1 MEEYIKMKVY
11 FANSLFN
18 DSDLMYN
25 EMVVKNIRD
34 SFNGNIEVYNP
45 MENEAINDKTQYAD
59 SLTIVKADYEELK
72 DSDVLVAVID
82 SDDSGVA
89 LEIGMFYMM
98 NKPIIGIY
106 TDTRRIAFG
115 NNKKKD
121 ALDVIGE
128 NQVSYVNLM
137 LIGAIKE
144 RGELVDNHKKAIELL
159 KEIEKDL

>member
-1 MEEYIKMKVY
+1 MKIY

-25 EMVVKNIRD
+25 EHVVSKIEEELPD
-34 SFNGNIEVYNP
+34 VEVYLPQRND
-45 MENEAINDKTQYAD
+45 AINDKTQYAD
-59 SLTIVKADYEELK
+59 SLTIVKADYEELE

-106 TDTRRIAFG
+106 TDTRRVAYG
-115 NNKKKD
+115 NEQKKEAID
-121 ALDVIGE
+121 ILGE
-128 NQVSYVNLM
+128 NQVAYTNLM
-137 LIGAIKE
+137 VIGAIKE
-144 RGELVDNHKKAIELL
+144 RGELVDNHEEAIKLL
-159 KEIEKDL
+159 KNLNFKEDL

>member
-1 MEEYIKMKVY
+1 MKVY

-18 DSDLMYN
+18 DADRMYN
-25 EMVVKNIRD
+25 MYVVGEIREAFD
-34 SFNGNIEVYNP
+34 GDIDVYNP
-45 MENEAINDKTQYAD
+45 MENDAINDKTQYAD
-59 SLTIVKADYEELK
+59 SLDIVKADYEQLE

-115 NNKKKD
+115 NERKKE
-121 ALDVIGE
+121 ALDTIGE
-128 NQVSYVNLM
+128 NQVFYINLM
-137 LIGAIKE
+137 LSGAIKE
-144 RGELVDNHKKAIELL
+144 RGELVDSHKEAIKLL
-159 KEIEKDL
+159 KDIEEKL

>member
-1 MEEYIKMKVY
+1 MKVY

-25 EMVVKNIRD
+25 EKVVGEIREA
-34 SFNGNIEVYNP
+34 FGGNIDVYNP
-45 MENEAINDKTQYAD
+45 MENDAINDKTQYAD
-59 SLTIVKADYEELK
+59 SLTIVKADYEELE

-106 TDTRRIAFG
+106 TDTRRIAYG
-115 NNKKKD
+115 NGQKKEAID
-121 ALDVIGE
+121 ILGE
-128 NQVSYVNLM
+128 NQIAYTNLM
-137 LIGAIKE
+137 VIGAIKE
-144 RGELVDNHKKAIELL
+144 RGELVDNHEEAIRLL
-159 KEIEKDL
+159 KNIEEKL

>member
-1 MEEYIKMKVY
+1 MKIY

-25 EMVVKNIRD
+25 EKVVGEIRE
-34 SFNGNIEVYNP
+34 SFDGDIDVYNP
-45 MENEAINDKTQYAD
+45 MENDAINDKAQYAD
-59 SLTIVKADYEELK
+59 SLTIVKADYEELE

-106 TDTRRIAFG
+106 TDTRRIAYG
-115 NNKKKD
+115 NEQKKN
-121 ALDVIGE
+121 AVDVLGE
-128 NQVSYVNLM
+128 NQISYINLM
-137 LIGAIKE
+137 VVGAIKE
-144 RGELVDNHKKAIELL
+144 RGELVDSHEEAIRLL
-159 KEIEKDL
+159 MNIDSKM

>member
-1 MEEYIKMKVY
+1 MKVY

-34 SFNGNIEVYNP
+34 AFNGNIEVYNP

-89 LEIGMFYMM
+89 LEVGMFYMM

-128 NQVSYVNLM
+128 NQVFYVNLM

-144 RGELVDNHKKAIELL
+144 RGKLVDNHKKAIELL

>member
-1 MEEYIKMKVY
+1 MKVY

-25 EMVVKNIRD
+25 EKVVGKIREAFD
-34 SFNGNIEVYNP
+34 GDIDVYNP
-45 MENEAINDKTQYAD
+45 MENDAINDKTQYAD
-59 SLTIVKADYEELK
+59 SLTIVKADYEELE

-106 TDTRRIAFG
+106 TDTRRVAYG
-115 NNKKKD
+115 NEQKKEAID
-121 ALDVIGE
+121 ILGE
-128 NQVSYVNLM
+128 NQISYTNLM
-137 LIGAIKE
+137 VIGAIKE
-144 RGELVDNHKKAIELL
+144 RGELVDNHEEAIRLLNNLKL
-159 KEIEKDL
+159 KEGL

>member
-1 MEEYIKMKVY
+1 MKVY

-25 EMVVKNIRD
+25 EKVAGEIREAFD
-34 SFNGNIEVYNP
+34 GDIDVYNP

-59 SLTIVKADYEELK
+59 SLTIVKADYEELEE
-72 DSDVLVAVID
+72 SDVLVAVID

-106 TDTRRIAFG
+106 TDTRRVAYG
-115 NNKKKD
+115 NEQKKEAID
-121 ALDVIGE
+121 ILGE
-128 NQVSYVNLM
+128 NQIAYTNLM
-137 LIGAIKE
+137 VIGAIKE
-144 RGELVDNHKKAIELL
+144 RGELVDNHEEAIRLL
-159 KEIEKDL
+159 KNLKSKQGL

>member
-1 MEEYIKMKVY
+1 MKVY

-25 EMVVKNIRD
+25 EKVVGEIREAFD
-34 SFNGNIEVYNP
+34 GDIDVYNP
-45 MENEAINDKTQYAD
+45 MENDAINDKTQYAD
-59 SLTIVKADYEELK
+59 SLDIVKADYEQLE

-89 LEIGMFYMM
+89 LEVGMFYMM

-115 NNKKKD
+115 NEKKKE
-121 ALDVIGE
+121 ALDTIGE
-128 NQVSYVNLM
+128 NQVVYINLM
-137 LIGAIKE
+137 LSGAIKE
-144 RGELVDNHKKAIELL
+144 RGELVDNHKEAIKLL
-159 KEIEKDL
+159 KDIEEKL

>member
-1 MEEYIKMKVY
+1 MKVY

-25 EMVVKNIRD
+25 EKVVGEIREAFD
-34 SFNGNIEVYNP
+34 GDIDVYNP
-45 MENEAINDKTQYAD
+45 MENDAINDKTQYAD
-59 SLTIVKADYEELK
+59 SLTIVKADYEELE

-106 TDTRRIAFG
+106 TDTRRVAYG
-115 NNKKKD
+115 NEQKKEAID
-121 ALDVIGE
+121 ILGE
-128 NQVSYVNLM
+128 NQIAYTNLM
-137 LIGAIKE
+137 VIGAIKE
-144 RGELVDNHKKAIELL
+144 RGELVDNHEEAIRLL
-159 KEIEKDL
+159 KNLKSKEGL

>member
-1 MEEYIKMKVY
+1 MKVY

-25 EMVVKNIRD
+25 EKVVGEIREAFD
-34 SFNGNIEVYNP
+34 GDIDVYNP
-45 MENEAINDKTQYAD
+45 MENDAINDKTQYAD
-59 SLTIVKADYEELK
+59 SLTIVKADYEELE

-115 NNKKKD
+115 NEKKKE
-121 ALDVIGE
+121 ALNTIGE
-128 NQVSYVNLM
+128 NQVAYINLM
-137 LIGAIKE
+137 LSGAIKE
-144 RGELVDNHKKAIELL
+144 RGELVDSHKEAIKLL
-159 KEIEKDL
+159 KNIKEKL

>member
-1 MEEYIKMKVY
+1 MKIY

-25 EMVVKNIRD
+25 EKVVGEIREVFD
-34 SFNGNIEVYNP
+34 GDIDVYNP
-45 MENEAINDKTQYAD
+45 MENDAINDKTQYAD
-59 SLTIVKADYEELK
+59 SLTIVKADYEELE

-106 TDTRRIAFG
+106 TDTRRIAYG
-115 NNKKKD
+115 NEQKKEAID
-121 ALDVIGE
+121 ILGE
-128 NQVSYVNLM
+128 NQIAYTNLM
-137 LIGAIKE
+137 VIGAIKK
-144 RGELVDNHKKAIELL
+144 RGELVDNHEEAIRLL
-159 KEIEKDL
+159 KNLKSKEGL

>member
-1 MEEYIKMKVY
+1 MKVY

-25 EMVVKNIRD
+25 EKVVGEIREAFD
-34 SFNGNIEVYNP
+34 GDIDVYNP
-45 MENEAINDKTQYAD
+45 MENDAINDKTQYAD
-59 SLTIVKADYEELK
+59 SLTIVKADYDELK

-106 TDTRRIAFG
+106 TDTRRIAYG
-115 NNKKKD
+115 NEQKKEAID
-121 ALDVIGE
+121 ILGE
-128 NQVSYVNLM
+128 NQIAYTNLM
-137 LIGAIKE
+137 VIGAIKE
-144 RGELVDNHKKAIELL
+144 RGELVDNHEEAIRLL
-159 KEIEKDL
+159 MNIDSKM

>member
-1 MEEYIKMKVY
+1 MKVY

-25 EMVVKNIRD
+25 EKVVGEIREAFD
-34 SFNGNIEVYNP
+34 GDIDVYNP
-45 MENEAINDKTQYAD
+45 MENDAINDKTQYAD
-59 SLTIVKADYEELK
+59 SLTIVKADYEELE

-106 TDTRRIAFG
+106 TDTRRVAYG
-115 NNKKKD
+115 NEQKKD
-121 ALDVIGE
+121 AVDVLGE
-128 NQVSYVNLM
+128 NQIAYTNLM
-137 LIGAIKE
+137 VIGAIKE
-144 RGELVDNHKKAIELL
+144 RGELVDNHEEAIRLL
-159 KEIEKDL
+159 KNLKFEQGL

>member
-1 MEEYIKMKVY
+1 MKVY

-25 EMVVKNIRD
+25 EKVVGEIREAFD
-34 SFNGNIEVYNP
+34 GDIDVYNP
-45 MENEAINDKTQYAD
+45 MENDAINDKTQYAD
-59 SLTIVKADYEELK
+59 SLTIVKADYEELE

-106 TDTRRIAFG
+106 TDTRRVAYG
-115 NNKKKD
+115 NEKKKE
-121 ALDVIGE
+121 ALDTIGE
-128 NQVSYVNLM
+128 NQVAYINLM
-137 LIGAIKE
+137 LSGAIKE
-144 RGELVDNHKKAIELL
+144 RGELVGSHKEAIELL
-159 KEIEKDL
+159 KDIEESL

>member
-1 MEEYIKMKVY
+1 MKVY

-25 EMVVKNIRD
+25 EKVVGEIRKAFD
-34 SFNGNIEVYNP
+34 GGIDVYNP
-45 MENEAINDKTQYAD
+45 MENDAINDKTQYAD
-59 SLTIVKADYEELK
+59 SLTIVKADYDELK

-106 TDTRRIAFG
+106 TDTRRVAYG
-115 NNKKKD
+115 NEQKKEAID
-121 ALDVIGE
+121 ILGE
-128 NQVSYVNLM
+128 NQIAYTNLM
-137 LIGAIKE
+137 VIGAIKE
-144 RGELVDNHKKAIELL
+144 RGELVDNHEEAIRLL
-159 KEIEKDL
+159 KNLKSKQAL

>member
-1 MEEYIKMKVY
+1 MKVY

-25 EMVVKNIRD
+25 EKVVGEIRD
-34 SFNGNIEVYNP
+34 AFDGDIDVYNP

-59 SLTIVKADYEELK
+59 SLDIVKADYEQLE

-89 LEIGMFYMM
+89 LEVGMFYMM

-106 TDTRRIAFG
+106 TDTRRIAYG
-115 NNKKKD
+115 NEQKKN
-121 ALDVIGE
+121 AIDVLGE
-128 NQVSYVNLM
+128 NQISYINLM
-137 LIGAIKE
+137 VVGAIKE
-144 RGELVDNHKKAIELL
+144 RGELVDSHEEAIRLL
-159 KEIEKDL
+159 MNIDNKM